1 MLRTSLLIARK
12 DLRLMLARG
21 AGLVQALLLGLL
33 LIFVFSLSRE
43 TGEIMRG
50 QGAATIFWLAS
61 AFCQVLSF
69 NMVYGLEEANGA
81 RAGLLLLP
89 APIQSVWLG
98 KALAGLVVIVA
109 AQSVFLPATIVFL
122 GQNLGSEWHLALL
135 ALLLVDVGMA
145 ALGSLLGALAQ
156 GQAARESLL
165 SIILFPLMIPIL
177 LAGIRVCAGGLS
189 EALPEGVTSW
199 LGIAAAFDAIFLGAG
214 LLLFPFVFSGDD

>member
-12 DLRLMLARG
+12 DLRLVLARG